1 MVGRLFW
8 FGAESLRGL
17 IVEVQEMERRR
28 KFVRVSSYIRKD
40 GKRVFEY
47 VRRLPKKRKKVERDN
62 SDESHQEPL
71 FFLDGG

>member
-1 MVGRLFW
+1 
-8 FGAESLRGL
+8 
-17 IVEVQEMERRR
+17 MERRR